1 MLRLARDR
9 EELRVVADQHG
20 APTWS
25 RAIAAATARIVA
37 AALADPRG
45 PRAHFADRRGVYHL
59 AAAGRTTWHGFA
71 EAILAA
77 DPARAEQRC
86 RRVLAIPTADY
97 PTPARRPASS
107 LLDGARAAERLGG
120 RARRLARPAR
130 RRARRGRRLRAA
142 LGAELPGHPE
152 AVEEPDERVVL
163 RREDAV
169 VRDPGGAEVGA
180 RPVEVVQRDE
190 AAGATWGAKF
200 VKSKVHPSFEWSPSM
215 KRRPI
220 ARSAPTKS
228 DEKPRRTL
236 ILSMTPSSVI
246 RATNWSSRGASPRVP
261 SYSSRLPGSP
271 EASNGSIATTVPD
284 RSPRAR
290 Q

>member
-1 MLRLARDR
+1 VAPGVLAAAAERAGAAVVHYSTDYVFDGTLSRPYTEDDAPNPLNVYGATKLGGERAVAAESSAYLTLRLSWVYGLRGRNFLLTMLRLARDR

-107 LLDGARAAERLGG
+107 LLDGARAAERLGVALDG
-120 RARRLARPAR
+120 WRDQLA
-130 RRARRGRRLRAA
+130 GA
-142 LGAELPGHPE
+142 L
-152 AVEEPDERVVL
+152 
-163 RREDAV
+163 
-169 VRDPGGAEVGA
+169 
-180 RPVEVVQRDE
+180 
-190 AAGATWGAKF
+190 AAGAG
-200 VKSKVHPSFEWSPSM
+200 SG
-215 KRRPI
+215 
-220 ARSAPTKS
+220 
-228 DEKPRRTL
+228 PR
-236 ILSMTPSSVI
+236 
-246 RATNWSSRGASPRVP
+246 
-261 SYSSRLPGSP
+261 
-271 EASNGSIATTVPD
+271 
-284 RSPRAR
+284 
-290 Q
+290 